1 MPEITYREAIRDAM
15 VSEMRRDNTVFLMG
29 EDIGTYGGAFG
40 VSAGM
45 LDEFGPERILETP
58 ISELAIVGAATGA
71 AMVGMKPIAE
81 MMFMDFILLALE
93 PLMNQA
99 AKARYMFGGKATVP
113 MVVRM
118 AGGSGTGA
126 AAQHS

>member
-81 MMFMDFILLALE
+81 MNLE
-93 PLMNQA
+93 PWQNPQ
-99 AKARYMFGGKATVP
+99 RSSCP
-113 MVVRM
+113 PR
-118 AGGSGTGA
+118 
-126 AAQHS
+126 

>member
-15 VSEMRRDNTVFLMG
+15 VTEMRRDDTVFLMG

-81 MMFMDFILLALE
+81 LMFMDFILLA
-93 PLMNQA
+93 MKVDDGFVQ
-99 AKARYMFGGKATVP
+99 RG
-113 MVVRM
+113 RIH
-118 AGGSGTGA
+118 GA
-126 AAQHS
+126 